1 MAGFADADGSFGIF
15 INRSKTHR
23 TGCNIVLPFRIKQ
36 KYPELLELVKAAL
49 GGSVFKF
56 SDGMYSY
63 SSTSFKVAYAV
74 ANYFDNYHL
83 LNASKF
89 LNYIK

>member
-15 INRSKTHR
+15 TNRSQTHSI
-23 TGCNIVLPFRIKQ
+23 GCNVVLPLRIKQ
-36 KYPELLELVKAAL
+36 KYPELLQLVKAAL
-49 GGSVFKF
+49 GGNVFKLK
-56 SDGMYSY
+56 DGMYDY

-74 ANYFDNYHL
+74 ANYFDTYHL
-83 LNASKF
+83 LNASKL